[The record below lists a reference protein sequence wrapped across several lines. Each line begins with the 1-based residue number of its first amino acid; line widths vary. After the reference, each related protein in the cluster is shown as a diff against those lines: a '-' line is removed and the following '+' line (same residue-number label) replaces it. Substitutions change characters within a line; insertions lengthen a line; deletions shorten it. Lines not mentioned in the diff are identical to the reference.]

1 MRLPESERPHPQRV
15 WVTNAR
21 GARGHERGTTH
32 VLVGHDVGDVLQ
44 DQLRPLAVLVQL
56 LEEHTRLEIPSGDR

>member
-1 MRLPESERPHPQRV
+1 MRLPESERPPPV
-15 WVTNAR
+15 CGVTDAR
-21 GARGHERGTTH
+21 GAGGHTRGTTH

>member
-1 MRLPESERPHPQRV
+1 M
-15 WVTNAR
+15 
-21 GARGHERGTTH
+21 RGTTH

-56 LEEHTRLEIPSGDR
+56 LEEHTRLEVPSGDRRLWLRTQKSLF